1 MTDEKIKLS
10 DLVCRKCRL
19 SAVECIVI
27 ALMEEFGAIVS
38 PRCEHHDFL
47 TIDELRKEEAR

>member
-10 DLVCRKCRL
+10 NLVCRKCRL

-47 TIDELRKEEAR
+47 TIDELRKEAR